1 MYQIRLKD
9 LKRGEVFVRKPN
21 SATVQI
27 REDYDRRE
35 KKYLCGYWD
44 DISKSIYL
52 KGDTFVYAGFTF

>member
-21 SATVQI
+21 SATIQT

-44 DISKSIYL
+44 DINKSLYL
-52 KGDTFVYAGFTF
+52 KGDTFVWAGFNF

>member
-27 REDYDRRE
+27 REDYDRQE

-44 DISKSIYL
+44 DINKSLYL
-52 KGDTFVYAGFTF
+52 KGDTFVWAGFTF

>member
-21 SATVQI
+21 SATIQT

-44 DISKSIYL
+44 DINKSLYL
-52 KGDTFVYAGFTF
+52 KGDTFVWAGFTF

>member
-9 LKRGEVFVRKPN
+9 LKRGELFVRKPN
-21 SATVQI
+21 SATIQT

-44 DISKSIYL
+44 DINKSLYL
-52 KGDTFVYAGFTF
+52 KGDTFVWAGFTF